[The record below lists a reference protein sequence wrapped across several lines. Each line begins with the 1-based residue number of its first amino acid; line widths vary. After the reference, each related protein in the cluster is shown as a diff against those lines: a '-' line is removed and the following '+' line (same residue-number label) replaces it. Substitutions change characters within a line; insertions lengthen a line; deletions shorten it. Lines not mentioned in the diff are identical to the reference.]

1 MSATCKYGSG
11 NATRYCHN
19 SGVWSATID
28 NVECVS
34 STFLAVL
41 NTSNVTEQL
50 SKIFEILVNTTKLPN
65 LEETNIIIGVL
76 SNATNELTNMEPK
89 ESVRIGT
96 GTAEV
101 INILASD
108 THKQQLMNVQTQTRV
123 AQTIINI
130 VENQNKFFATNTENK
145 FNFNG
150 RNLFIENRFVSNSI
164 GSEVIAA
171 NSLETIGGTPPKVQV
186 PIGTK
191 NPEGLVISVAIIRNI
206 GELIT
211 EFSNEITIGT
221 KGVKLVQFENLPSFV
236 TKMVVTPLVSVQFFV
251 EKEPINNIDFKII
264 LPLDLYGFNTDR
276 FRLTA
281 SCLSLGDKWFDEG
294 INNVSTSDIKSGI
307 INCQPKHTTAFV
319 ALIAIS
325 RLENQS
331 LVLNLISYIGC
342 CVSIIS
348 LILSL
353 TIYTIFGRKLLRKI
367 YHFIHFNLA
376 ISLLLLY
383 TIFVGGIEVAYGDK
397 WDFIPCKIVSGLIQY
412 LILVVFIWMLV
423 EGVVIVIMI
432 YWPFHVFNWRY
443 FVFFSITSYLIPVL
457 YLIPFVP
464 FFHEFYISPP
474 VIKNGTGTG
483 TMEGV
488 AKYCFLHADV
498 NNNNFIILT
507 IVIPV
512 ALIIGI
518 NIFLITFVAIRFIII
533 ISRQKSFS
541 RYRRSRKTGLKLF
554 RLFIVMFPLLGFG
567 WTFGL
572 LAVNSNLAVFSWIFT
587 ILGSSQG
594 FFFLVFV
601 LLLRQDVQ
609 NSIITTLKLKT
620 KLDTVLSQLSQ
631 SRYGSPRTSVVS
643 NRKYSNISGR
653 FSIDQ
658 SRVESVFPRLTRI
671 DEFEDFRT
679 KSDLELAERAG
690 LIPPTIEIEDLLTF
704 IEHPPLTILGQES
717 LFLEEIISLAL
728 ERPERITE
736 FLPPTLVTS
745 KTEISDLMMFYE
757 PQLSEGNRNISDTKE
772 TILGEDNDIL
782 FDSIIKELEDLIN
795 SFD

>member
-1 MSATCKYGSG
+1 MYWVDTPGGKNGSATCKYGSG

-19 SGVWSATID
+19 SGVWSPTIY
-28 NVECVS
+28 NSECVS

-76 SNATNELTNMEPK
+76 SNATDELTNMEPK
-89 ESVRIGT
+89 ESTRIGT

-130 VENQNKFFATNTENK
+130 VENQNKFFATNTENN

-150 RNLFIENRFVSNSI
+150 RNLFIENRFVKNSM

-171 NSLETIGGTPPKVQV
+171 NSLETIGGTPPTVQV

-221 KGVKLVQFENLPSFV
+221 KGVKLVQFENLPFFE
-236 TKMVVTPLVSVQFFV
+236 TKKVVTPLVSVQFFG
-251 EKEPINNIDFKII
+251 EKEPINNVDFEII

-325 RLENQS
+325 RLEDQS

-383 TIFVGGIEVAYGDK
+383 TIFVGGIETAYGDK

-412 LILVVFIWMLV
+412 LILVVFIWMLL

-432 YWPFHVFNWRY
+432 HWPFHVFNWRY
-443 FVFFSITSYLIPVL
+443 FVFFSITSYLLPVL

-474 VIKNGTGTG
+474 VIKNGTGT
-483 TMEGV
+483 MEGV

-498 NNNNFIILT
+498 NNNNFTILS

-572 LAVNSNLAVFSWIFT
+572 LAVNSNFAVFSWIFT

-658 SRVESVFPRLTRI
+658 SRVETLFPRLTRI

-690 LIPPTIEIEDLLTF
+690 LIPL
-704 IEHPPLTILGQES
+704 PL
-717 LFLEEIISLAL
+717 
-728 ERPERITE
+728 
-736 FLPPTLVTS
+736 
-745 KTEISDLMMFYE
+745 K
-757 PQLSEGNRNISDTKE
+757 
-772 TILGEDNDIL
+772 
-782 FDSIIKELEDLIN
+782 
-795 SFD
+795 